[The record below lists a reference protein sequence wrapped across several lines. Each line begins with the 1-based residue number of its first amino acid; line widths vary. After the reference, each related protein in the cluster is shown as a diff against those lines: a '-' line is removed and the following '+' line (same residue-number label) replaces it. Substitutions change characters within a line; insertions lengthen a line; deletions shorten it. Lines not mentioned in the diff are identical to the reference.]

1 MKVQTDCCNTNFS
14 GNSKKSRLK
23 SKKDSLKAYF
33 ASQLPQFA
41 ALPIGLGVVKGMQS
55 QSKSLSLEQ
64 KNAIVQAA
72 DKVLD
77 IANLR
82 SKGVKINDLRAPV
95 NSVSN
100 VFIDLLNPVIATENG
115 KNAFFGGVKG
125 LNGLFGRIF
134 ANEVV
139 CNMDKL
145 PTAVFHELGHA
156 FNANNSK
163 FWKCMQGI
171 RVPAIAASMGL
182 TLFAAFTKSEKADN
196 NPNSELTNAQK
207 AKNFVRNNAGPLAFA
222 AMIPVLLEEGMATI
236 RGNAWAKDLLSPD
249 IAKNV
254 CKGNKIAYLSYLTT
268 ALALGASA
276 FVAGK
281 VKDKLSDKQNQV

>member
-1 MKVQTDCCNTNFS
+1 MNVQSQVGSRISTFFNRNANKEEKK
-14 GNSKKSRLK
+14 NST
-23 SKKDSLKAYF
+23 KAYF
-33 ASQLPQFA
+33 ASLLPQLVTVPVGIA
-41 ALPIGLGVVKGMQS
+41 VGKGMQS
-55 QSKSLSLEQ
+55 QSASLSLEQ

-77 IANLR
+77 ITNLR

-95 NSVSN
+95 NSASN

-115 KNAFFGGVKG
+115 RNAFFGGVKG

-222 AMIPVLLEEGMATI
+222 AMVPVLLEEGMATI

-268 ALALGASA
+268 ALALGAGA

>member
-1 MKVQTDCCNTNFS
+1 MNVQSQVGSRISTFFNRNANKEEKK
-14 GNSKKSRLK
+14 NST
-23 SKKDSLKAYF
+23 KAYF
-33 ASQLPQFA
+33 ASLLPQLVTVPVGIA
-41 ALPIGLGVVKGMQS
+41 VGKGMQS
-55 QSKSLSLEQ
+55 QSASLSLEQ

-82 SKGVKINDLRAPV
+82 NKGVKINDLRAPV
-95 NSVSN
+95 NSASN

-115 KNAFFGGVKG
+115 RNAFFGGVKG

-207 AKNFVRNNAGPLAFA
+207 AKNFVRSNAGPLAFA
-222 AMIPVLLEEGMATI
+222 AMVPVLLEEGMATI

>member
-55 QSKSLSLEQ
+55 QSASLSLEQ

-82 SKGVKINDLRAPV
+82 SKGVKITDMRAAAASGSNILLDL
-95 NSVSN
+95 
-100 VFIDLLNPVIATENG
+100 INPITATQNG
-115 KNAFFGGVKG
+115 RNAFFGGIKG
-125 LNGLFGRIF
+125 TRGFF

-222 AMIPVLLEEGMATI
+222 AMVPVLLEEGMATI

>member
-1 MKVQTDCCNTNFS
+1 MNVQSQVGSRISTFFNRNANKEEKK
-14 GNSKKSRLK
+14 NST
-23 SKKDSLKAYF
+23 KAYF
-33 ASQLPQFA
+33 ASLLPQLVTVPVGIA
-41 ALPIGLGVVKGMQS
+41 VGKGMQS
-55 QSKSLSLEQ
+55 PSKSLSLEQ

-77 IANLR
+77 ITNLH

-95 NSVSN
+95 NSASN

-115 KNAFFGGVKG
+115 RNAFFGGVKG

-156 FNANNSK
+156 FNGNNSK